1 MPEMHFLVRWPSGRE
16 MRCYS
21 PSLVVYDYLEAGET
35 YRIPDFLARVRSL
48 YRVASERVR
57 AKYGFACSAA
67 MDQLAAIE
75 EQADNEGEK
84 DTPHAGTFGPGAR
97 VTVLAFEGPSK
108 PASSFVLGAHHT
120 VVVVGAGQAGLAVSY
135 LLKQREIDHVVL
147 EKNRIGHEWRTRRW
161 DSFCLVTPNWQCRL
175 PGFPYAGD
183 DPQGFMG
190 KDEIVRYVEDYARFF
205 QPPLLTGTAVTS
217 VRPRREGGFVVTSSA
232 GTCTADHVVVAT
244 GGYHIPSVP
253 RISERLPASI
263 VQLHSSAYRRPE
275 DLPPGAVAV
284 VGSGQSGCQVAEDL
298 HIAGR
303 TTHLF
308 VGSAPRTARRY
319 RGRDVVAWLED
330 MGYYAMPVHEHP
342 LKERVRAKANHYVT
356 GRDGG
361 RDIDLRQRAREGMRL
376 HGRLLE
382 VGGEGGDTLTLADDL
397 TRNLDNADAVSESIK
412 DSIDKFIAS
421 RGLEAPVEAR
431 YEAVWR
437 PDAAAEA
444 RTLSLGAEGITS
456 IIWATGY
463 RPDYGWL
470 EAPVFDGRGA
480 PCHERGVSPLPGL
493 FFIGLPWLYTWG
505 SGRFSGVA
513 DDAAYLVDQI
523 ARALASR
530 HLPPTAGHE
539 LNELALG
546 S

>member
-21 PSLVVYDYLEAGET
+21 PSLVVHDYLEAGES
-35 YRIPDFLARVRSL
+35 YRVPDFLARVRSL

-67 MDQLAAIE
+67 MDELAAL
-75 EQADNEGEK
+75 EQAAKEEDE
-84 DTPHAGTFGPGAR
+84 PGGRPPRAAPAAR
-97 VTVLAFEGPSK
+97 VTVVAFDGPPK
-108 PASSFVLGAHHT
+108 PAATFVLGAHHA
-120 VVVVGAGQAGLAVSY
+120 VVIVGGGQAGLAVSY
-135 LLKQREIDHVVL
+135 LLKQQEIDHVVF

-190 KDEIVRYVEDYARFF
+190 KDEIVRYVEDYARAF

-217 VRPRREGGFVVTSSA
+217 VRARREGGFVVTSSA

-244 GGYHIPSVP
+244 GGYHTPSVP
-253 RISERLPASI
+253 RMAERLPAPV
-263 VQLHSSAYRRPE
+263 VQLHSSAYRRAE

-284 VGSGQSGCQVAEDL
+284 VGSGQSGCQIAEDL

-319 RGRDVVAWLED
+319 RGRDAVAWLED

-376 HGRLLE
+376 HGRLVE
-382 VGGEGGDTLTLADDL
+382 VGGDAGDTLSLADDL
-397 TRNLDNADAVSESIK
+397 EQNLDHADAVSESIK
-412 DSIDKFIAS
+412 DSIDKFIAG
-421 RGLEAPVEAR
+421 RNLEAPLEAR
-431 YEAVWR
+431 YEPVWR
-437 PDAAAEA
+437 PDLAARA
-444 RTLSLGAEGITS
+444 RTLSLRDEGITS

-480 PCHERGVSPLPGL
+480 PCHERGVSAVAGL

-513 DDAAYLVDQI
+513 DDAAHLVDHI
-523 ARALASR
+523 ARALSR
-530 HLPPTAGHE
+530 GARPAAAGRE